1 MSYYDSWPKYV
12 PVAVRRANAE
22 KEVKKRL
29 NNGQKANP
37 IVIEGRKIAR
47 TFWGEAWCNNLELYS
62 DYANRLP
69 RGRTYVRNGSV
80 VDLQIT
86 QGRVKA
92 LVSGS
97 ELYEI
102 DIVIEPM
109 VSTKWKTLV
118 ETCTGQIESLI
129 ELLQGKFSKSV
140 MGIITQPTHG
150 LFPHPQEIKLTCS
163 CPDWADM
170 CKHVAATLYGVGA
183 LLDKQPE
190 LLFTLRQVDHLDL
203 IGSMGDA
210 NALLNNENKANQVAD
225 DDLSA
230 IFGIELDSAVE
241 LIEKKLKPKPKV
253 TIKKEVASKP
263 LMVKKPQDSKSE
275 VTSKI
280 EKLVKVR
287 VKATTTKATTKKEKV
302 QK

>member
-1 MSYYDSWPKYV
+1 MSYDRWPKYV

-22 KEVKKRL
+22 KEVKKRFK
-29 NNGQKANP
+29 NGQKNNP
-37 IVIEGRKIAR
+37 IVIDGRKIAR
-47 TFWGEAWCNNLELYS
+47 TFWGESWCKNLESYS

-86 QGRVKA
+86 QGKVKA

-97 ELYEI
+97 ELY
-102 DIVIEPM
+102 DIEVNISPM
-109 VSTKWKTLV
+109 VSEKWKNLV
-118 ETCTGQIESLI
+118 NTCTGQIESLI

-150 LFPHPQEIKLTCS
+150 LFPQPHEIKLKCS

-183 LLDKQPE
+183 LLDHQPE

-203 IGSMGDA
+203 VASMG
-210 NALLNNENKANQVAD
+210 NTNNLTNNVNDANQVAD

-241 LIEKKLKPKPKV
+241 QPVKKSKV
-253 TIKKEVASKP
+253 IAKVKKEVASKVSSTKKTP
-263 LMVKKPQDSKSE
+263 IAKAKVVTKVAPKVEKQLTQKVKKDEQ
-275 VTSKI
+275 
-280 EKLVKVR
+280 
-287 VKATTTKATTKKEKV
+287 KKMN
-302 QK
+302 QKKQ